1 MRIFKDM
8 ELVEQ
13 LGSGIPRVLR
23 TYGRECFRFS
33 DNYIRMSFPTEQV
46 TDNVTDNV
54 TEQVTDNVTDKVT
67 DKVTDNQ
74 QKILEQ
80 IEQDS
85 YITTRK
91 MAEAVGI
98 SQRKIKGNIQ
108 ILKEKGLLERI
119 GPAKGGYWKIK
130 KEI

>member
-13 LGSGIPRVLR
+13 LGSGIPRVLQ

-33 DNYIRMSFPTEQV
+33 DNYIRMSFPAEQ
-46 TDNVTDNV
+46 V
-54 TEQVTDNVTDKVT
+54 TEQVTDKVTDNVT

-85 YITTRK
+85 YMTTRK

>member
-13 LGSGIPRVLR
+13 LGSGIPRVLQ

-46 TDNVTDNV
+46 T
-54 TEQVTDNVTDKVT
+54 EQVTDNFTDNVSDNVT